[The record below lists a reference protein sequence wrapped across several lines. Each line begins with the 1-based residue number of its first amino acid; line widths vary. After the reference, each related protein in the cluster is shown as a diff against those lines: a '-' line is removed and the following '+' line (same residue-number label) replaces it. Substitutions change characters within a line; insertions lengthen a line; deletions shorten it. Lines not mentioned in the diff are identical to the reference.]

1 MSFISGI
8 FYLDYRYYS
17 YRSGLGFRLG
27 LGLELRI
34 SVKFLGFTTKH
45 LHAHNLHQA
54 FSLKISEKVAK
65 ITRLY
70 PNTPATDQLTSTA
83 H

>member
-1 MSFISGI
+1 MSFIFGI
-8 FYLDYRYYS
+8 FYLDYNS

-27 LGLELRI
+27 LVLELRI
-34 SVKFLGFTTKH
+34 MVRFLGFIMKH

-54 FSLKISEKVAK
+54 FSLKISDSVAK

-70 PNTPATDQLTSTA
+70 PSTPATDQLKSTA